1 MKHLEKIYDK
11 ILDDKSLEEKLNL
24 LLSGEFHGQKS
35 LAGYRPWGHKESD
48 TIEQLSTA
56 QHTFIGAS
64 LVPIYRSRDKCRGHE
79 FAPSQGTKIPCA
91 TEQQAPAPLLLE
103 PTCHN

>member
-1 MKHLEKIYDK
+1 MA
-11 ILDDKSLEEKLNL
+11 ILPVF
-24 LLSGEFHGQKS
+24 LSGEFHGQKS

-64 LVPIYRSRDKCRGHE
+64 LVPIYRSRDKCRAHD
-79 FAPSQGTKIPCA
+79 FDPSQGTKIHVPQSNKPPHHYYWSPHA
-91 TEQQAPAPLLLE
+91 TTRESVHHEDPA
-103 PTCHN
+103 